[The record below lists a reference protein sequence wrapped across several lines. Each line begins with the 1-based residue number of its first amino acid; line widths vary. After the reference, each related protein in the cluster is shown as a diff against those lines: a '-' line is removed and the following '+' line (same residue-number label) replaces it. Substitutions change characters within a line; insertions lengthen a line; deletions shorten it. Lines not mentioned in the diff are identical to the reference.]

1 MATLILSKSD
11 TKKNSDIYLSFI
23 GVQSTYIN
31 VMIGDFVNFSD
42 DFLKYDIDEWILK
55 DTHCHF

>member
-42 DFLKYDIDEWILK
+42 DFLKYDIDE
-55 DTHCHF
+55 

>member
-1 MATLILSKSD
+1 MLSESD

-42 DFLKYDIDEWILK
+42 DFLKYDIDE
-55 DTHCHF
+55 